1 MYSLLFIDEYKQ
13 RIPFKYMYIVHNR
26 YTKQPFTHVKQCDPL
41 NILIV
46 TGRQDCVYTLHELI
60 PYK

>member
-1 MYSLLFIDEYKQ
+1 
-13 RIPFKYMYIVHNR
+13 MYIVHNR
-26 YTKQPFTHVKQCDPL
+26 YTKQHFTHVKQCDPL

-60 PYK
+60 PYKLGDCT